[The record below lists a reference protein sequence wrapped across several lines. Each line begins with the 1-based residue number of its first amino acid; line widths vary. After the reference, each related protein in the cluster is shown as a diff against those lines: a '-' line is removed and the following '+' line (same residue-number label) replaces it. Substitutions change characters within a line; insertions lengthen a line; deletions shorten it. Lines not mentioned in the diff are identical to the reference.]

1 MPNRLVNRMKV
12 KLYHNLLALATLS
25 LALLSCAEAGPAS
38 EPVAEV
44 GDAVLTKA
52 NLVAALPVASSAA
65 DSAVYADDFIRSWV
79 YRQVLLQKAEIY
91 LANET
96 EDIEAAVEEYRS
108 SLIIETYQNMLIDQK
123 FVSDIKPD
131 DVSNYYDK
139 MKQNF
144 VLRESIVKGMY
155 AVFPSNNH
163 DLKSFLRLLS
173 RMDDESYLKVE
184 EFLFNHTKQYKTFFD
199 NWTPFSSVQKFF
211 PQNSL
216 TDALSTIASKPYV
229 QIEQDG
235 NIYLLKITQV
245 AKEGVLA
252 PLDFVKGDITNILT
266 SQQKLEFISSANR
279 ELYDQALKAGHI
291 KFYETND

>member
-108 SLIIETYQNMLIDQK
+108 SLIIEK
-123 FVSDIKPD
+123 ASA
-131 DVSNYYDK
+131 SR
-139 MKQNF
+139 
-144 VLRESIVKGMY
+144 RE
-155 AVFPSNNH
+155 
-163 DLKSFLRLLS
+163 
-173 RMDDESYLKVE
+173 
-184 EFLFNHTKQYKTFFD
+184 Q
-199 NWTPFSSVQKFF
+199 
-211 PQNSL
+211 
-216 TDALSTIASKPYV
+216 
-229 QIEQDG
+229 
-235 NIYLLKITQV
+235 
-245 AKEGVLA
+245 
-252 PLDFVKGDITNILT
+252 
-266 SQQKLEFISSANR
+266 
-279 ELYDQALKAGHI
+279 
-291 KFYETND
+291 

>member
-1 MPNRLVNRMKV
+1 M
-12 KLYHNLLALATLS
+12 
-25 LALLSCAEAGPAS
+25 
-38 EPVAEV
+38 AEV

-144 VLRESIVKGMY
+144 VLRAYG
-155 AVFPSNNH
+155 
-163 DLKSFLRLLS
+163 
-173 RMDDESYLKVE
+173 
-184 EFLFNHTKQYKTFFD
+184 
-199 NWTPFSSVQKFF
+199 
-211 PQNSL
+211 
-216 TDALSTIASKPYV
+216 
-229 QIEQDG
+229 
-235 NIYLLKITQV
+235 
-245 AKEGVLA
+245 
-252 PLDFVKGDITNILT
+252 
-266 SQQKLEFISSANR
+266 
-279 ELYDQALKAGHI
+279 
-291 KFYETND
+291 